1 MKKLLFA
8 FVMCMSIVLVSC
20 GSGAVTSVSDNDS
33 IDTVSYDTIDT
44 IVLDTVGVDTTIC
57 ID

>member
-1 MKKLLFA
+1 
-8 FVMCMSIVLVSC
+8 MCMSIALVSC
-20 GSGAVTSVSDNDS
+20 GFGTVTSVSDNDS